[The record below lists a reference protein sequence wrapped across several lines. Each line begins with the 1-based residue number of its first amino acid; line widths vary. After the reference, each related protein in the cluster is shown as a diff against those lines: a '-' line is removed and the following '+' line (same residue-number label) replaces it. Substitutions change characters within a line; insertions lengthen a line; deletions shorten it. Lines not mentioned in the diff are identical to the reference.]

1 MSLPTEEISI
11 DLFWNSNYFSASIFA
26 SFLGYSHSSLPDF
39 IIIMDVFSLFLTD
52 LYVNG
57 TTKLVTTNV
66 TKLFQKFNAI
76 VKDYYV
82 TAKSTPQY

>member
-1 MSLPTEEISI
+1 
-11 DLFWNSNYFSASIFA
+11 
-26 SFLGYSHSSLPDF
+26 
-39 IIIMDVFSLFLTD
+39 MDAFQVDLTD

-57 TTKLVTTNV
+57 TNKLLTRNV

-82 TAKSTPQY
+82 TAKSRPQY